1 MKRILLFAAL
11 LVLAATACDR
21 DEYKDKTPNDPALYL
36 DAAASRADINVFF
49 KRTVE
54 SQQKN
59 LMAVLSS
66 PLSHD
71 VEASLAVD
79 PALVDLYNARHGTDY
94 EPLDK
99 SHYELSATALS
110 IPAGEVNSQPAA
122 VRFKGLTELPID
134 VTYLVPVT
142 IASSDVGLLGAS
154 SRVWYLVKQ
163 TSAVTTVADL
173 TDNWITFPTLDKAGP
188 QSDLF
193 NGLTAVTYEII
204 VRVKK
209 FDKQKAEISSVMGV
223 EQYLLL
229 RFGDTS
235 FPRQQLQVQAGGSKF
250 PDADDVKSL
259 EANEWYH
266 LAMTYDVL
274 AGDMRI
280 YVNGEVQSE
289 GKAKWSGEA
298 VDLAMRAK
306 YDADPEKNSTLKDA
320 YQFFIG
326 LSYDEKRPLQG
337 EVAEARVWSKVRT
350 AKEIWDHMYDVDP
363 ASEGLLGYWKFDTPE
378 DGDIIRDMTGH
389 GNDGV
394 AAKPLKWNTSV
405 EVPQINKE

>member
-11 LVLAATACDR
+11 VALTSTACDR

-36 DAAASRADINVFF
+36 DAAASRPDVNVFF

-54 SQQKN
+54 NQQKN

-66 PLSHD
+66 PVSHD

-94 EPLDK
+94 ELLDK
-99 SHYELSATALS
+99 SHYELSTTALS
-110 IPAGEVNSQPAA
+110 IPAGEVNSRPAT

-134 VTYLVPVT
+134 VTYLVPVRV
-142 IASSDVGLLGAS
+142 SSPDVGLLGAS

-173 TDNWITFPTLDKAGP
+173 TDNWITFPTLDKKGP

-193 NGLTAVTYEII
+193 NGLRAVTYEII

-209 FDKQKAEISSVMGV
+209 FDKTASISSVMGV

-235 FPRQQLQVQAGGSKF
+235 FPRQQLQVQAGASKF

-259 EANEWYH
+259 ETNEWYH
-266 LAMTYDVL
+266 LALTYDAL
-274 AGDMRI
+274 AGQMAI
-280 YVNGEVQSE
+280 YVNGQLQSQ
-289 GKAKWSGEA
+289 GQVKWSGET

-306 YDADPEKNSTLKDA
+306 FDADPVKNATLKEA

-337 EVAEARVWSKVRT
+337 DVAEARVWSKVRT
-350 AKEIWDHMYDVDP
+350 AKEIWDNMYDVDP
-363 ASEGLLGYWKFDTPE
+363 ASEGLVGYWKFDTPE

-405 EVPQINKE
+405 EVPQLNKE